1 MRAAGLR
8 RRVTSETQTATARG
22 LTPLVAV
29 RCCSP
34 VRQPPLGE
42 WPLAAAKGE
51 ARGHD
56 SGRLMITTAGPGNLF
71 RSDRTT
77 RHHVPKRGRRAD
89 RLLIRT
95 ATARGL
101 TPLVAVR
108 CCSPVRQPPLGEW
121 PLAAAKGEARGQDS
135 GRLMITTAGPGN
147 LFRSDRTTRHHVPT
161 CGRRADRRSTRTA
174 TARGL
179 TPLVAVRC
187 CSPVRQPPLGEWPLA
202 AAKGEARGHDSDRL
216 RVPTGRSCKVF
227 RSSRLVA
234 NCRQDHSARVAG
246 RVTIVGRLTIGGRLM
261 AERLPECLPHG

>member
-8 RRVTSETQTATARG
+8 RRVTSETQ
-22 LTPLVAV
+22 
-29 RCCSP
+29 
-34 VRQPPLGE
+34 
-42 WPLAAAKGE
+42 
-51 ARGHD
+51 
-56 SGRLMITTAGPGNLF
+56 
-71 RSDRTT
+71 
-77 RHHVPKRGRRAD
+77 
-89 RLLIRT
+89 T

-202 AAKGEARGHDSDRL
+202 AAKGEARGHDS
-216 RVPTGRSCKVF
+216 
-227 RSSRLVA
+227 
-234 NCRQDHSARVAG
+234 
-246 RVTIVGRLTIGGRLM
+246 GRLM
-261 AERLPECLPHG
+261 ITTGGPGNLFREDRRLGGSVRRSPRTPVNANSHPTGAYPAGGCSVLLTGPSAASRRVAARSG